1 MSILSKRNKNEFA
14 FLDGKF
20 LSFNGKKYTFNL
32 EKLKEVCLTPSSE
45 QGGREMEIT
54 NVYEPT
60 SDGEYVISSKVEHE
74 TKVSKTLQNDMIVYD
89 FVKIFILT
97 LIENDFTEKKFEKT
111 LGLTLSFNT
120 LMRWG
125 ILEEINE

>member
-1 MSILSKRNKNEFA
+1 
-14 FLDGKF
+14 
-20 LSFNGKKYTFNL
+20 
-32 EKLKEVCLTPSSE
+32 
-45 QGGREMEIT
+45 MEIT

-120 LMRWG
+120 LMKWG